1 MMQAWPVGEIRSLGL
16 ETIDERYRRYR
27 LADRSAERAI
37 RASLERYG
45 QLSPVVVCVQDE
57 QVVLI
62 DGFKRL
68 QAARTLKNTETL
80 GGRCLEVDEQGAK
93 AAIYT
98 LNRISRPP
106 QELEEA
112 WIVHS
117 LVREDGLSQVEAAEL
132 LGRHKS
138 WVNRRLAMWER
149 LAESAKDELRLGL
162 LTPSMARQLTRLPVG
177 NQAEA
182 LSTVREAS
190 LTSAELGSVVD
201 LLLASSTAEQKALVL
216 SEPRRALR
224 QAQGQFVHHWD
235 PRLSTAGNRAAR
247 QLAVLLDRLAK
258 MHSWLRY
265 SGRGELMACDRE
277 PLVPGLERLA
287 GEARTVAEATED
299 FVKELKQ
306 P

>member
-1 MMQAWPVGEIRSLGL
+1 MQPWPVGEIRPLRL
-16 ETIDERYRRYR
+16 ESIDERYRRYR
-27 LADRSAERAI
+27 LVDRSAERAL
-37 RASLERYG
+37 RGSLERYG
-45 QLSPVVVCVQDE
+45 QLSPIVICVLEGQS
-57 QVVLI
+57 VLI

-80 GGRCLEVDEQGAK
+80 LARCLEVDEQGAK

-98 LNRISRPP
+98 LNRISRRP

-132 LGRHKS
+132 LSRHKS

-149 LAESAKDELRLGL
+149 LAEPAKEELRLGL
-162 LTPSMARQLTRLPVG
+162 LSPSMARQLTRLPVG

-182 LSTVREAS
+182 LATAREAS
-190 LTSAELGSVVD
+190 LTSVELGGVVD
-201 LLLASSTAEQKALVL
+201 LLLASSTGEQKALVL

-224 QAQGQFVHHWD
+224 RAQGHFVHHWD

-247 QLAVLLDRLAK
+247 QLAGLLDRLAK

-265 SGRGELMACDRE
+265 SSRSDLTACDRK
-277 PLVPGLERLA
+277 PLTPGFERLA
-287 GEARTVAEATED
+287 EETKTVTEATED
-299 FVKELKQ
+299 FLTELKQ

>member
-1 MMQAWPVGEIRSLGL
+1 MQPWPAGEIRSLPL
-16 ETIDERYRRYR
+16 ESIDERYRRYR

-37 RASLERYG
+37 RGSLERYG
-45 QLSPVVVCVQDE
+45 QLSPVVVSVQE
-57 QVVLI
+57 GQLVLV

-68 QAARTLKNTETL
+68 QAARTLKNTKTL
-80 GGRCLEVDEQGAK
+80 SARCLEVDEQGAK

-106 QELEEA
+106 RELEEA

-149 LAESAKDELRLGL
+149 LAEPAKEELRLGL
-162 LTPSMARQLTRLPVG
+162 LSPSMARQLTRLPVG

-182 LSTVREAS
+182 LATAREAS
-190 LTSAELGSVVD
+190 LTSTELGGVVD
-201 LLLASSTAEQKALVL
+201 LLLASTTGEQKALVL
-216 SEPRRALR
+216 KEPRRALR

-235 PRLSTAGNRAAR
+235 PRLSTEGNRAAR
-247 QLAVLLDRLAK
+247 QLAALLDRLAK
-258 MHSWLRY
+258 MYSWLRY
-265 SGRGELMACDRE
+265 SGRSDLMACDRE
-277 PLVPGLERLA
+277 PLVSGFERLA
-287 GEARTVAEATED
+287 GEATAVAEATED
-299 FVKELKQ
+299 FLAELKQ

>member
-1 MMQAWPVGEIRSLGL
+1 MQLWPVGEIRSLRL
-16 ETIDERYRRYR
+16 ESIDERYRRYR
-27 LADRSAERAI
+27 LADRSAEQAMRG
-37 RASLERYG
+37 SLERYG
-45 QLSPVVVCVQDE
+45 QLSPVVVCVQQE
-57 QVVLI
+57 QLVLI

-68 QAARTLKNTETL
+68 QAARTLKNTQTL
-80 GGRCLEVDEQGAK
+80 SARCLELDEQGAK

-106 QELEEA
+106 RDLEEA

-149 LAESAKDELRLGL
+149 LAEPAKEELRLGL
-162 LTPSMARQLTRLPVG
+162 LSPSMARQLTRLPVG

-182 LSTVREAS
+182 LAIAREAS
-190 LTSAELGSVVD
+190 LTSSELGGVVD
-201 LLLASSTAEQKALVL
+201 LLLASSTTEQKALVL

-224 QAQGQFVHHWD
+224 QSQDQFVHHWD

-247 QLAVLLDRLAK
+247 QLAALLDRLAK

-265 SGRGELMACDRE
+265 SGRGDLMACDRQ
-277 PLVPGLERLA
+277 PLAPGFGRLA
-287 GEARTVAEATED
+287 EEAKTVAEATED
-299 FVKELKQ
+299 FVQELKQ